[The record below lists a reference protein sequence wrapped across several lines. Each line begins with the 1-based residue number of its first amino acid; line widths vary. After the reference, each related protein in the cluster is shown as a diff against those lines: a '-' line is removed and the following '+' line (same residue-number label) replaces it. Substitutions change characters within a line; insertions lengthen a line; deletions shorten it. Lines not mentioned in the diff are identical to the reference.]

1 MPLSGISEREIL
13 DQPGPR
19 TMQNVILVIHI
30 LACLAMI
37 GLVLVQKS
45 EGGGLGIGGG
55 GANSLMSGRGAAGAI
70 VRTTIIIGG
79 IFFVTSLA
87 LTSIANRSNDNRSG
101 IERVLEETA
110 PGTVLEEPLDLFDP
124 SVTPL
129 SNEPAPS
136 ATPPA
141 SEVIDPVGSELTPP
155 AEATV
160 TPEPAPAPGTETAPA
175 ETNPQ

>member
-1 MPLSGISEREIL
+1 
-13 DQPGPR
+13 
-19 TMQNVILVIHI
+19 MQNVILVIHI
-30 LACLAMI
+30 LACLALI

-87 LTSIANRSNDNRSG
+87 LTSIANRSNGNPSG
-101 IERVLEETA
+101 IERALEESSPGLSPEEPADLFDPTVPLLGNEAVPETA
-110 PGTVLEEPLDLFDP
+110 PGASVIVDP
-124 SVTPL
+124 PVTAVDPT
-129 SNEPAPS
+129 
-136 ATPPA
+136 AT
-141 SEVIDPVGSELTPP
+141 EMLPP
-155 AEATV
+155 AEPVA
-160 TPEPAPAPGTETAPA
+160 EPETAPA

>member
-1 MPLSGISEREIL
+1 
-13 DQPGPR
+13 
-19 TMQNVILVIHI
+19 MQNVILVIHI

-87 LTSIANRSNDNRSG
+87 LTSIANRSKDSRSG
-101 IERVLEETA
+101 IERALEQTA
-110 PGTVLEEPLDLFDP
+110 PGSVVDEPIDLFDP
-124 SVTPL
+124 SVAPL

-136 ATPPA
+136 TAPTASGMTGPAGPAPTPPP
-141 SEVIDPVGSELTPP
+141 ETTL
-155 AEATV
+155 
-160 TPEPAPAPGTETAPA
+160 TPEPAPAPGSAPGTTPETAPA
-175 ETNPQ
+175 GTNPQ

>member
-1 MPLSGISEREIL
+1 
-13 DQPGPR
+13 
-19 TMQNVILVIHI
+19 MQNVILVIHI

-79 IFFVTSLA
+79 IFFATSLA
-87 LTSIANRSNDNRSG
+87 LTSIANRSNDGRSG
-101 IERVLEETA
+101 IERALDEAAPGTA
-110 PGTVLEEPLDLFDP
+110 PGEPTDLFDP
-124 SVTPL
+124 SVSLFGDEAT
-129 SNEPAPS
+129 PAPETTTPAEIVDPT
-136 ATPPA
+136 AT
-141 SEVIDPVGSELTPP
+141 DPVVP
-155 AEATV
+155 AETG
-160 TPEPAPAPGTETAPA
+160 TAPETAPT

>member
-1 MPLSGISEREIL
+1 
-13 DQPGPR
+13 
-19 TMQNVILVIHI
+19 MQNVILVIHI
-30 LACLAMI
+30 LACLALI

-87 LTSIANRSNDNRSG
+87 LTSIANRSNGSPSG
-101 IERVLEETA
+101 IERALEEASPALNPEEPADLFDPTVPLLGNETVPETA
-110 PGTVLEEPLDLFDP
+110 PGTSAVAD
-124 SVTPL
+124 
-129 SNEPAPS
+129 PAP
-136 ATPPA
+136 TEVLPPA
-141 SEVIDPVGSELTPP
+141 APL
-155 AEATV
+155 AE
-160 TPEPAPAPGTETAPA
+160 PETAPA

>member
-1 MPLSGISEREIL
+1 
-13 DQPGPR
+13 
-19 TMQNVILVIHI
+19 MQNVILVIHI

-79 IFFVTSLA
+79 IFFATSIA
-87 LTSIANRSNDNRSG
+87 LTSIANRTKGPASG
-101 IERVLEETA
+101 IERALQDTESTTVA
-110 PGTVLEEPLDLFDP
+110 PVSNPGDLFDP
-124 SVTPL
+124 SIDL
-129 SNEPAPS
+129 LGNESASPAP
-136 ATPPA
+136 PA
-141 SEVIDPVGSELTPP
+141 GTDLIDPSAMPTAPVEQ
-155 AEATV
+155 
-160 TPEPAPAPGTETAPA
+160 PAPADSEPT

>member
-1 MPLSGISEREIL
+1 
-13 DQPGPR
+13 
-19 TMQNVILVIHI
+19 MQNVILVIHI

-79 IFFVTSLA
+79 IFFATSLA
-87 LTSIANRSNDNRSG
+87 LTSIANRTSDNRSG
-101 IERVLEETA
+101 IEKALEETA
-110 PGTVLEEPLDLFDP
+110 PAGASGDPVDLFDP
-124 SVTPL
+124 SVSL
-129 SNEPAPS
+129 VESDPAP
-136 ATPPA
+136 ATTSDTPVVTEPPA
-141 SEVIDPVGSELTPP
+141 DATAVEVPLP
-155 AEATV
+155 V
-160 TPEPAPAPGTETAPA
+160 TPETAPETAPT

>member
-1 MPLSGISEREIL
+1 
-13 DQPGPR
+13 
-19 TMQNVILVIHI
+19 MQNVILVIHI

-87 LTSIANRSNDNRSG
+87 LTSIANRSSDNRSG
-101 IERVLEETA
+101 IERVLEETN
-110 PGTVLEEPLDLFDP
+110 PGAVPQDPVDLFDP

-129 SNEPAPS
+129 SGEAAPS
-136 ATPPA
+136 VTPSA
-141 SEVIDPVGSELTPP
+141 GDVIDPAGIAVTPP
-155 AEATV
+155 VEATV
-160 TPEPAPAPGTETAPA
+160 TPDPVPAPETAPETAPA

>member
-1 MPLSGISEREIL
+1 
-13 DQPGPR
+13 
-19 TMQNVILVIHI
+19 MQNVILVIHI

-79 IFFVTSLA
+79 IFFATSLA

-101 IERVLEETA
+101 IEKALEETSPATTPSA
-110 PGTVLEEPLDLFDP
+110 PTDLFDP
-124 SVTPL
+124 SVSLLDESEAATTTP
-129 SNEPAPS
+129 ETAP
-136 ATPPA
+136 
-141 SEVIDPVGSELTPP
+141 V
-155 AEATV
+155 
-160 TPEPAPAPGTETAPA
+160 EPAPADPATPETTDAAPESAPA
-175 ETNPQ
+175 ETIPQ

>member
-1 MPLSGISEREIL
+1 
-13 DQPGPR
+13 
-19 TMQNVILVIHI
+19 MQNVILVIHI

-87 LTSIANRSNDNRSG
+87 LTSIANRNNDSRSG
-101 IERVLEETA
+101 IERVLEETT
-110 PGTVLEEPLDLFDP
+110 PGAVPQDPVDLFDP

-129 SNEPAPS
+129 SSEAAPS
-136 ATPPA
+136 ASAPA
-141 SEVIDPVGSELTPP
+141 GDVIDPAGIPVTPP
-155 AEATV
+155 VEATV
-160 TPEPAPAPGTETAPA
+160 TPDPVPAPGTAPETAPA

>member
-1 MPLSGISEREIL
+1 
-13 DQPGPR
+13 
-19 TMQNVILVIHI
+19 MQNVILVIHI

-79 IFFVTSLA
+79 IFFATSLA
-87 LTSIANRSNDNRSG
+87 LTSIANRTKGNASG
-101 IERVLEETA
+101 IERALQESTTVA
-110 PGTVLEEPLDLFDP
+110 PVENPGDLFDP
-124 SVTPL
+124 SVDLLGNEAAPQPQTATPEL
-129 SNEPAPS
+129 VDPS
-136 ATPPA
+136 AIPA
-141 SEVIDPVGSELTPP
+141 APADEAAP
-155 AEATV
+155 AE
-160 TPEPAPAPGTETAPA
+160 PPPS

>member
-1 MPLSGISEREIL
+1 
-13 DQPGPR
+13 
-19 TMQNVILVIHI
+19 MQNVILVIHI

-79 IFFVTSLA
+79 IFFATSLA
-87 LTSIANRSNDNRSG
+87 LTSIANRSGDTRSG
-101 IERVLEETA
+101 IEKALEETA
-110 PGTVLEEPLDLFDP
+110 PAGATGDPVDLFDP
-124 SVTPL
+124 SVSLIESDPVTPPTPDTTVVADPPAD
-129 SNEPAPS
+129 PAPVEV
-136 ATPPA
+136 PLPA
-141 SEVIDPVGSELTPP
+141 VPE
-155 AEATV
+155 V
-160 TPEPAPAPGTETAPA
+160 TPETAPD